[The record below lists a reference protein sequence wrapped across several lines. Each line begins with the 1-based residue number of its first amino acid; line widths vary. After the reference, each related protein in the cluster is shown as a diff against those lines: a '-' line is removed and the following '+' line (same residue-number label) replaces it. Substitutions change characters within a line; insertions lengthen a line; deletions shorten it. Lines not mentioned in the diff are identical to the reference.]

1 PGPRARPARRG
12 DVAWRTM
19 TPQIEALERAAGPA
33 ALWAVGSADA
43 VHAARPGTPG
53 TPDGDADWAAPLDAG
68 AMTPL
73 LALWP
78 VIGGLVARGEL
89 TLHTPL
95 TAYGETAAAGLP
107 GGTTTHHLLTRCDGP
122 APLDALTRL
131 AEHLTGTPL
140 ADCARTRVWDPLGMT
155 RTRFTGTALRTCPA
169 DLARFLRHLLPSADA
184 AGTADAAHT
193 AGTADAAGTAHT
205 AATADAAGTADP
217 ADPAGTD
224 AERPVSR
231 AWTAESLRIRTGEL
245 TPARGLL
252 WHPAPAGV
260 WTHHPPSGSGPAVW
274 ISPRQNR
281 WALLVPGPGS
291 DGSGP
296 PRAAFREAAFGS
308 APARAARGADVR

>member
-1 PGPRARPARRG
+1 
-12 DVAWRTM
+12 M
-19 TPQIEALERAAGPA
+19 TPQIEALVSAAGPA

-43 VHAARPGTPG
+43 VHAARPGTPDAD
-53 TPDGDADWAAPLDAG
+53 DGDDRADGADGDGDWAAPLDAG

-107 GGTTTHHLLTRCDGP
+107 GGTTTHHLLTHCDGP

-155 RTRFTGTALRTCPA
+155 RTRFAGATLRTCPA
-169 DLARFLRHLLPSADA
+169 DLARFLRHLLPA
-184 AGTADAAHT
+184 AGTANT
-193 AGTADAAGTAHT
+193 AGTADAAGTA
-205 AATADAAGTADP
+205 GPADP
-217 ADPAGTD
+217 ADPADAD

>member
-1 PGPRARPARRG
+1 
-12 DVAWRTM
+12 M

-53 TPDGDADWAAPLDAG
+53 TPDGDEGEDGGDGDDGGGEGWNAPLDAG

-78 VIGGLVARGEL
+78 VIGGLVTRGEL

-95 TAYGETAAAGLP
+95 TAYGEAASAGLP

-122 APLDALTRL
+122 APLHALTRL
-131 AEHLTGTPL
+131 AEHLAGAPL
-140 ADCARTRVWDPLGMT
+140 ADCARTRVWGPLGMT
-155 RTRFTGTALRTCPA
+155 RTRFAGTTLRTCPA
-169 DLARFLRHLLPSADA
+169 DLARFLRHLLSADDTA
-184 AGTADAAHT
+184 ATAPT
-193 AGTADAAGTAHT
+193 AGTADA
-205 AATADAAGTADP
+205 DAA
-217 ADPAGTD
+217 D

-245 TPARGLL
+245 TPSRGLL

-281 WALLVPGPGS
+281 WALLVPGPEGE
-291 DGSGP
+291 GSGP
-296 PRAAFREAAFGS
+296 PRAAFREAAFGP

>member
-1 PGPRARPARRG
+1 
-12 DVAWRTM
+12 M

-43 VHAARPGTPG
+43 VHAARPGIPDADAGNTGSPG
-53 TPDGDADWAAPLDAG
+53 STGDAGNAGSTGDSGDAGDTGSTRDWDAPLDAG
-68 AMTPL
+68 ALTPL

-95 TAYGETAAAGLP
+95 TAYGEAAAAGLP

-131 AEHLTGTPL
+131 AEHLAGTPL
-140 ADCARTRVWDPLGMT
+140 ADCARTRVWGPLGMT
-155 RTRFTGTALRTCPA
+155 RTGFAGATLRTSPA
-169 DLARFLRHLLPSADA
+169 DLARFLRHLLCTDDTPTAPTAPTAPTTATPGPA
-184 AGTADAAHT
+184 A
-193 AGTADAAGTAHT
+193 
-205 AATADAAGTADP
+205 
-217 ADPAGTD
+217 PAGAGADD

-245 TPARGLL
+245 TPSRGLL

-296 PRAAFREAAFGS
+296 PRAAFREAAFGP
-308 APARAARGADVR
+308 APARAGRGADVR

>member
-1 PGPRARPARRG
+1 
-12 DVAWRTM
+12 M
-19 TPQIEALERAAGPA
+19 TPQTEALERAAGPA

-43 VHAARPGTPG
+43 VHAARPGTP
-53 TPDGDADWAAPLDAG
+53 DGDDGNDRDWHAPLDAG

-78 VIGGLVARGEL
+78 VIGGLVDRGEL

-95 TAYGETAAAGLP
+95 TAYGESPAAGLP

-131 AEHLTGTPL
+131 AEHLAGTPL
-140 ADCARTRVWDPLGMT
+140 ADCARTRVWGPLGMT
-155 RTRFTGTALRTCPA
+155 RTRFAGTTLRTCPA
-169 DLARFLRHLLPSADA
+169 DLARFLRHLLSTDDTDGTDGTDDTDGTDGTDDTD
-184 AGTADAAHT
+184 GTAEVGAA
-193 AGTADAAGTAHT
+193 A
-205 AATADAAGTADP
+205 
-217 ADPAGTD
+217 

-245 TPARGLL
+245 TPSRGLL

-281 WALLVPGPGS
+281 WALLVPGPEG

-296 PRAAFREAAFGS
+296 PRAAFREAAFGP